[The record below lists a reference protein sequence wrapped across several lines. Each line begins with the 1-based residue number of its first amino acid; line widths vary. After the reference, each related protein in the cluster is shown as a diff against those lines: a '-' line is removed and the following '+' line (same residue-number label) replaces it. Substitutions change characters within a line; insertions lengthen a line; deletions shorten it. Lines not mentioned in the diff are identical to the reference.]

1 MKLKQLHQ
9 AVFPIIAMTLL
20 SACRAVEPIANAS
33 QTESIP
39 VSLTKVENSTLQD
52 SSEFVARLESRQ
64 SVELRPRV
72 QGQVSQIFV
81 KAGDTVKK
89 GTPILQIDPR
99 EQFASGSSRASQ
111 IDSGLASA
119 QRARASER
127 QAQANVGRAIANLEN
142 ARAALKTLEA
152 ERRKAAA
159 DVKFH
164 RDQYDRYQ
172 KLHAE
177 GAVSRQMLNQF
188 RNNVDGAEATLAAA
202 EAKIQAQNATIGTQ
216 QSEIAAQEAEV
227 EVQRAEVL
235 QTQQQ
240 IQQAQADTQEQ
251 QARLDYFTIRA
262 PFDGIVG
269 DIPVKIGDVVSP
281 ENKLAKFTQNEALEV
296 NVSIPASRSQNVR
309 PGTQIELLDNQG
321 KRLATSRVSF
331 ISPNV
336 SDTTQSLL
344 IKARLDNTNQQLRAD
359 QLLRARV
366 IWEKRP
372 GLKVPTVAI
381 SRIAGQSFVFVAEQ
395 TDKGLVARQRPVKL
409 GAIEGNDYQVI
420 EGLNAG
426 DQIVTSGLLQ
436 LSDGATISANP
447 SKSPS

>member
-1 MKLKQLHQ
+1 M
-9 AVFPIIAMTLL
+9 
-20 SACRAVEPIANAS
+20 
-33 QTESIP
+33 
-39 VSLTKVENSTLQD
+39 
-52 SSEFVARLESRQ
+52 
-64 SVELRPRV
+64 
-72 QGQVSQIFV
+72 
-81 KAGDTVKK
+81 
-89 GTPILQIDPR
+89 
-99 EQFASGSSRASQ
+99 
-111 IDSGLASA
+111 
-119 QRARASER
+119 
-127 QAQANVGRAIANLEN
+127 
-142 ARAALKTLEA
+142 
-152 ERRKAAA
+152 
-159 DVKFH
+159 
-164 RDQYDRYQ
+164 
-172 KLHAE
+172 
-177 GAVSRQMLNQF
+177 
-188 RNNVDGAEATLAAA
+188 
-202 EAKIQAQNATIGTQ
+202 
-216 QSEIAAQEAEV
+216 
-227 EVQRAEVL
+227 
-235 QTQQQ
+235 
-240 IQQAQADTQEQ
+240 
-251 QARLDYFTIRA
+251 
-262 PFDGIVG
+262 G